1 MSVVEKARK
10 PVRPGAGL
18 PGRKKKLAGV
28 PSTRLVRIDR
38 KKDVILDAALDLFA
52 AYSFHGASL
61 DKIAERAAISKANL
75 LYHFTSKEELYVAV
89 LRRILATWLEPLAS
103 IEISHDPVEAISN
116 YIRVKMRYS
125 RDYPVA
131 SRLFCLEIAQ
141 GASLL
146 MNELTGSLR
155 TLVDEK
161 TKVIQHWIDEGR
173 LAPIDPYHLIF
184 SLWAITQHYADF
196 AVQIAAITGK
206 TLDDADFV
214 EAAVNNVVAL
224 VLHGITPPQD
234 RREAA
239 AGRTGRRR
247 SEAEPA

>member
-1 MSVVEKARK
+1 MSVVGK
-10 PVRPGAGL
+10 VDRPSRPRAGQ
-18 PGRKKKLAGV
+18 PGRKKKLAV
-28 PSTRLVRIDR
+28 PTSTRLVRTDK

-75 LYHFTSKEELYVAV
+75 LYHFPSKEELYVAV
-89 LRRILATWLEPLAS
+89 LRRILTTWLEPLAA
-103 IEISHDPVEAISN
+103 IEMSHDPVTAIST
-116 YIRVKMRYS
+116 YIRVKMHYS
-125 RDYPVA
+125 RDFPVA

-214 EAAVNNVVAL
+214 EQAVTNVVAL
-224 VLHGITPPQD
+224 VLHGVSPLRP
-234 RREAA
+234 RRAA
-239 AGRTGRRR
+239 SSRTVR
-247 SEAEPA
+247 SPTLAR

>member
-1 MSVVEKARK
+1 MSVVEK
-10 PVRPGAGL
+10 VQRPSRIGASR
-18 PGRKKKLAGV
+18 PGRKKKPAV
-28 PSTRLVRIDR
+28 ATSTRLVRIDK
-38 KKDVILDAALDLFA
+38 KKDVILDAALELFA

-61 DKIAERAAISKANL
+61 DRIAERAAISKANL

-89 LRRILATWLEPLAS
+89 LRRILTTWLQPLAS
-103 IEISHDPVEAISN
+103 IQISHDPVEAISD
-116 YIRVKMRYS
+116 YIRVKMQYS
-125 RDYPVA
+125 RDFPVA

-161 TKVIQHWIDEGR
+161 TKVIQHWIDDGR

-196 AVQIAAITGK
+196 AVQIDAITGK
-206 TLDDADFV
+206 TLEDADFV
-214 EAAVNNVVAL
+214 EAAVTNVVAL
-224 VLHGITPPQD
+224 VLHGISPAPARKT
-234 RREAA
+234 AA
-239 AGRTGRRR
+239 RAARL
-247 SEAEPA
+247 PAPAP